1 MGHLHRWHVCTL
13 RDVSTFQKLIM
24 GHQNSH
30 ACKTHHWTARPVG
43 LQSLVHTLGI
53 KTCHY
58 LKRINA
64 IVVIRTCL
72 ISYSCGGQVI
82 WPQHHLSICLSVL
95 GVCSAHF
102 DQRCRHKVPLLIIPL
117 LFFVHQEKKNA
128 LLWSLPN
135 LSLMFIAVQ
144 MHKAKIQK
152 NSRTWKPLKTH
163 LVVKSCLI
171 WTHSLAN
178 SDIAG
183 HESLSRSL
191 FSWQLWKFIVQR
203 H

>member
-1 MGHLHRWHVCTL
+1 MGHLRRWHVCTL

-24 GHQNSH
+24 GQQNRH

-72 ISYSCGGQVI
+72 VSDSCGGEVI

-95 GVCSAHF
+95 GVYSAHF
-102 DQRCRHKVPLLIIPL
+102 DQRCHHKVPLLVVPL
-117 LFFVHQEKKNA
+117 LFFVHQEKKKCP
-128 LLWSLPN
+128 SLKPSQSLSNVHSCTDAQSQNSKKLSN
-135 LSLMFIAVQ
+135 L
-144 MHKAKIQK
+144 KAFK
-152 NSRTWKPLKTH
+152 NSSSSKILPDLNSFISKLWHCWTW
-163 LVVKSCLI
+163 V
-171 WTHSLAN
+171 SL
-178 SDIAG
+178 
-183 HESLSRSL
+183 
-191 FSWQLWKFIVQR
+191 
-203 H
+203 